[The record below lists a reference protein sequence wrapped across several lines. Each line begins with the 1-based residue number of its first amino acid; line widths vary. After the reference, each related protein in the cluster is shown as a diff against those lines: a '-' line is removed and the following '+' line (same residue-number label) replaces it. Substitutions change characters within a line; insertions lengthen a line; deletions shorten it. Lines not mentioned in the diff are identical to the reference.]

1 VAGVRRS
8 TLIINLPGS
17 TGGVADGL
25 EAVAPIIDHAVAV
38 LRGGRVDH
46 PETADGTATRLGASE
61 PAP

>member
-1 VAGVRRS
+1 
-8 TLIINLPGS
+8 
-17 TGGVADGL
+17 
-25 EAVAPIIDHAVAV
+25 V